1 MPTLARLNNPSHG
14 AASLEMAHNRDI
26 DTWVDSADIA
36 FFVLSGEV
44 AKKYGVEEDLGE
56 VLLYSPRFV
65 PNTEANLDRPT
76 TWVGQ
81 SIDFDY
87 STL

>member
-14 AASLEMAHNRDI
+14 AASLEMSHNRDVSA
-26 DTWVDSADIA
+26 WVETADIM
-36 FFVLSGEV
+36 FFVIGGEM
-44 AKKYGVEEDLGE
+44 AKKHKVEEDLGE
-56 VLLYSPRFV
+56 VLLYSPRFL

-87 STL
+87 STV

>member
-14 AASLEMAHNRDI
+14 AASVELAHNREI
-26 DTWVDSADIA
+26 DAWIDNADIA

-56 VLLYSPRFV
+56 VLIYSPRFQ
-65 PNTEANLDRPT
+65 PNVETGIDHPT
-76 TWVGQ
+76 VWVGQ

-87 STL
+87 SSM